1 MSEEQDPLR
10 EAAAPIVTEAVPDLQ
25 LQMLVRLV
33 AQDPQAALPITLVIG
48 GGLLYG
54 DLISHKAWKTDWAHS
69 LRGID
74 GAGAQ
79 LLESFPEQVDQAVA
93 EKQGRPAPLRL
104 PQWIHLRDA
113 TSVVGAGGPVGM
125 PLWRGRLADI
135 SGWSL
140 GKPDSSP
147 GEAEERHR

>member
-1 MSEEQDPLR
+1 MSDELDPLR
-10 EAAAPIVTEAVPDLQ
+10 ESAAPTVTEHVPDLQ

-33 AQDPQAALPITLVIG
+33 AQDPEAALPITLVIG

-54 DLISHKAWKTDWAHS
+54 DLISHKAWTTDWARS
-69 LRGID
+69 LHGVD

-79 LLESFPEQVDQAVA
+79 LLERFPEQVDQAVVD
-93 EKQGRPAPLRL
+93 KQGRRVPERL
-104 PQWIHLRDA
+104 PQWVHLRDA
-113 TSVVGAGGPVGM
+113 TSVVGAGGPVLM

-140 GKPDSSP
+140 GKPDSSL
-147 GEAEERHR
+147 GDTTDNGL